1 MEGSRLQ
8 KLEKLRDLTQPY
20 VEIAAELGIVEDPTA
35 RSLVMEVLKDKVKKS
50 EEQPLRVAEVPRP
63 RLRPPLRS
71 DATPKTISVAHIQ
84 RTPQRPMFKPL
95 PYLWREESEVVTREL
110 INILERN
117 PNYPREPRYGCFNCS
132 DPSHSAKECPWSR
145 DTWCGQ
151 CGEVGMVHTNCP
163 RCYPEQYGLK
173 NKPFTTEN
181 ILDDNG
187 LRSNHENV
195 FDDEGHEE
203 QAENPKRK
211 HCTRLKKSR
220 ASVYEDQLSIATV
233 VWLTSGPHP
242 GKYEA
247 VIPRSQGIFGIDKVL
262 RIVNDYFAFSDWRF
276 QENLNWFRKTC
287 DAAADVCPLLGCRA
301 KIFCGT
307 IGSRKEPGAQHI
319 YLSCRLFE
327 IFQERTK

>member
-35 RSLVMEVLKDKVKKS
+35 RSLVMEVLKDKVREKNLQVVPAGPERRMKIQFRIREETQHPLIVAGVPCERCGYSLLQVKKS

-117 PNYPREPRYGCFNCS
+117 PNYPREPS
-132 DPSHSAKECPWSR
+132 
-145 DTWCGQ
+145 
-151 CGEVGMVHTNCP
+151 
-163 RCYPEQYGLK
+163 
-173 NKPFTTEN
+173 
-181 ILDDNG
+181 
-187 LRSNHENV
+187 
-195 FDDEGHEE
+195 
-203 QAENPKRK
+203 
-211 HCTRLKKSR
+211 LKKSR